1 MCAEAGADV
10 VVTDAHDAEGVAG
23 VVGQFG
29 EGDAGGNV
37 VAGHQLVGDRQ
48 VGGDQLV
55 DLLLHGGHFFLC

>member
-10 VVTDAHDAEGVAG
+10 VIADAYDAESFAG
-23 VVGQFG
+23 AVGQFG

-37 VAGHQLVGDRQ
+37 VAGHQLVGDGQ

-55 DLLLHGGHFFLC
+55 DLLLHGGHFLLR